1 MTLRKKVYLLIISS
15 LVIFLASLFI
25 FNEIQLK
32 QNNLMMRSASE
43 QQDLIINNEINR
55 RSDDLKQIVTDYTNW
70 DDLIDNLNTK
80 NQVWA
85 VNNIATIINSF
96 KLHSVAVYNLQQ
108 SLVYEFGDMANGKIG
123 DSAEINE
130 ILKRT
135 SLAGFIH
142 FYRLTPKGILEV
154 SGATLHRTLD
164 TSRSLDQHGFF
175 FVTKLWDQTFFS
187 ELSHVTGSSIT
198 IQPES
203 YLVKNSSTENSTIT
217 QVSIHGLD
225 QKPFRTLIF
234 EKPNK
239 FLASFHRISHFV
251 LYFMATLLVFVL
263 GLFFY
268 LIYRWVRVP
277 LRIISDSLQKG
288 ESTQLTTLLKSRDEF
303 SQIAG
308 LVTRFNHQRKQLEA
322 ENAERRLMQQ
332 QVAEQNELLY
342 GLAEASSRLLTNDT
356 LQSAISEANE
366 AILRHTNLDRIFIF
380 KSDYSSEKK
389 ITRMIRIYDWMQP
402 TIAALVN
409 ADEYQ
414 ELPVNNSSSW
424 FVRIQEGQI
433 INGPIEEYGKTLRPL
448 LERQQVKSM
457 VVVPIM
463 DPQENTFW
471 GFAGFA
477 DCTQGRSWSI
487 AEETAFSMLGNNI
500 AGAIRRHMSQLELK
514 EAMELARSAD
524 KAKSNFLASM
534 SHEIRTP
541 MNGVIGMTSLLMQ
554 SDLSPAQREL
564 VETIETSGENL
575 LNIINE
581 ILDFSKIESGNMVL
595 EESAF
600 DLRRCIE
607 DVLDLMAPKIFEKSI
622 ELVYYIDPQ
631 INDFVFGDGFRLR
644 QVLVN
649 LLGNAVKFTKSG
661 EILVQVTLCQQ
672 VDKTVILEFSV
683 KDTGIGIPADK
694 IDTLFTPFTQV
705 DASTTRKY
713 GGSGLGLAISANL
726 ALLMD
731 GKLWVESTL
740 GEGSDFRFTMRTH
753 FEPQAANTLD
763 ISEKLQQL
771 QHKRVLVVDD
781 NFTNRRILQLQ
792 FDYWKIEAVTVS
804 SGEEALALL
813 NTGNNFDVAILDMQM
828 PDMDG
833 EMLAREIRKRFTKV
847 QLPLIMLTSISY
859 NYRNSEVQ
867 QLFSFYV
874 NKPVKHSQLADI
886 LYSVFSKEENNPSKQ
901 VEVESD
907 LKATCLKYPF
917 EILVA
922 EDNFINQ
929 KLVRKLFEVLGY
941 KTDLAANG
949 YETIESLKRKPYH
962 IIFMDVQMPEM
973 DGLEATRVIK
983 ERWKNNAPVIIAM
996 TANAM
1001 QGDREKCLEAGMDD
1015 YISKPLRLEDIIK
1028 VINYWG
1034 ASKEI
1039 LFLDIKAS

>member
-1 MTLRKKVYLLIISS
+1 MTLRKKIYLLIISS
-15 LVIFLASLFI
+15 LVIFLASLLI

-32 QNNLMMRSASE
+32 QNSLMMRSASE

-108 SLVYEFGDMANGKIG
+108 SLVYEFGDMANGRIG

-175 FVTKLWDQTFFS
+175 YVTKLWDQTFFS

-198 IQPES
+198 IQPVP

-217 QVSIHGLD
+217 QVAIQGLD
-225 QKPFRTLIF
+225 QKPFRTLVF

-263 GLFFY
+263 GVFFY

-277 LRIISDSLQKG
+277 LRIISDSLKKG
-288 ESTQLTTLLKSRDEF
+288 ESTQLAALLKSKDEF

-380 KSDYSSEKK
+380 KSEFNSEKH

-402 TIAALVN
+402 AIAAQVN

-414 ELPVNNSSSW
+414 ELPVNNNSSW
-424 FVRIQEGQI
+424 FVRIQEGRI

-607 DVLDLMAPKIFEKSI
+607 DVLDLMAPKIFEKSL

-661 EILVQVTLCQQ
+661 EILVQVTLTQQ

-731 GKLWVESTL
+731 GKLWVESTF
-740 GEGSDFRFTMRTH
+740 GKGSDFRFTMRTH
-753 FEPQAANTLD
+753 FEPRAANTLD

-833 EMLAREIRKRFTKV
+833 EMLAREIRKRFTKA
-847 QLPLIMLTSISY
+847 QLPLIMLTSIGYS
-859 NYRNSEVQ
+859 YRNSEVQ

-874 NKPVKHSQLADI
+874 NKPVKHSHLADI
-886 LYSVFSKEENNPSKQ
+886 LYSVFSKEKNNPSKQ

-907 LKATCLKYPF
+907 LKATSTKYPF

-962 IIFMDVQMPEM
+962 VIFMDVQMPEM

-1001 QGDREKCLEAGMDD
+1001 QGDREKCLAAGMDD

>member
-1 MTLRKKVYLLIISS
+1 MTLRKKVYLLIFSS
-15 LVIFLASLFI
+15 LILFLASLFI
-25 FNEIQLK
+25 FNEMQQK
-32 QNNLMMRSASE
+32 QNNLMIRSASE
-43 QQDLIINNEINR
+43 QQDLIINNEIMR

-70 DDLIDNLNTK
+70 DDLINYLNK
-80 NQVWA
+80 EDQAWA
-85 VNNIATIINSF
+85 INNIATIINSF
-96 KLHSVAVYNLQQ
+96 DLNSVAVYNLEQN
-108 SLVYEFGDMANGKIG
+108 LVYGFGDQENIILG
-123 DSAEINE
+123 DSLQKAE

-135 SLAGFIH
+135 SLSGFIH
-142 FYRLTPKGILEV
+142 FYRLSPKGIIEV
-154 SGATLHRTLD
+154 SGATLHRTQD
-164 TSRSLDQHGFF
+164 TSRTSETYGFF
-175 FVTKLWDQTFFS
+175 YVTKLWDKTFFAD
-187 ELSHVTGSSIT
+187 LSLITGSSIT
-198 IQPES
+198 IQP
-203 YLVKNSSTENSTIT
+203 YPYHVKNSSSENSIIT
-217 QVSIHGLD
+217 QVAIQGLD
-225 QKPFRTLIF
+225 QKPIRTLVF

-239 FLASFHRISHFV
+239 FLASFHRMSHFV
-251 LYFMATLLVFVL
+251 LIFLATLLVFVL
-263 GLFFY
+263 GMFFY
-268 LIYRWVRVP
+268 MIYRWVRVP
-277 LRIISDSLQKG
+277 LRIISDSLKKG
-288 ESTQLTTLLKSRDEF
+288 ETVQLSSLLKTKDEF

-308 LVTRFNHQRKQLEA
+308 LVIRFNQQRKQLEA
-322 ENAERRLMQQ
+322 ENAERKLMQQ

-342 GLAEASSRLLTNDT
+342 GLAEASSCLLTNDT
-356 LQSAISEANE
+356 LQAAIGEANE
-366 AILRHTNLDRIFIF
+366 AVLRHTNLDRIFIF
-380 KSDYSSEKK
+380 KSEYNSDKQ

-402 TIAALVN
+402 WIATKVN
-409 ADEYQ
+409 TDEYQ
-414 ELPVNNSSSW
+414 ELPVGNSTW
-424 FVRIQEGQI
+424 FVRIQEGKI
-433 INGPIEEYGKTLRPL
+433 INGPIEEYGQTLRPL
-448 LERQQVKSM
+448 LERQLVKTM

-463 DPQENTFW
+463 DPQEHTFW

-477 DCTQGRSWSI
+477 DCSQGRSWSI

-607 DVLDLMAPKIFEKSI
+607 DVLDLMAAKIFEKSL
-622 ELVYYIDPQ
+622 ELVYFIDPQ

-644 QVLVN
+644 QILVN
-649 LLGNAVKFTKSG
+649 LLGNAVKFTESG
-661 EILVQVTLCQQ
+661 EILVQVTLNQQ

-694 IDTLFTPFTQV
+694 IETLFTPFTQV

-726 ALLMD
+726 AMLMD
-731 GKLWVESTL
+731 GKIWVESTP
-740 GEGSDFRFTMRTH
+740 GKGSDFRFTMRTH
-753 FEPQAANTLD
+753 FEPRAVNTLN
-763 ISEKLQQL
+763 ISEKLQTL
-771 QHKRVLVVDD
+771 QHKRVLIVDD

-792 FDYWKIEAVTVS
+792 FDYWKIEAVAVS

-813 NTGNNFDVAILDMQM
+813 NTSNNFDVAILDMQM

-833 EMLAREIRKRFTKV
+833 EMLAREIRTRYTKAE
-847 QLPLIMLTSISY
+847 LPLIMLTSIGY
-859 NYRNSEVQ
+859 NYRNPEVQ
-867 QLFSFYV
+867 QLFSYYV

-886 LYSVFSKEENNPSKQ
+886 LYSVFSKEENNPGKQ
-901 VEVESD
+901 VDTESD
-907 LKATCLKYPF
+907 LKATSEKYPF

-1015 YISKPLRLEDIIK
+1015 YISKPLRLEDILR

-1039 LFLDIKAS
+1039 LILDINAS

>member
-1 MTLRKKVYLLIISS
+1 MTLRKKVYLLIFSS

-25 FNEIQLK
+25 FNEIQIK

-85 VNNIATIINSF
+85 MNNIATIINSF

-108 SLVYEFGDMANGKIG
+108 SLVYEFGDMGNGRIG

-175 FVTKLWDQTFFS
+175 YVTKLWDQTFFS

-198 IQPES
+198 IQPDS
-203 YLVKNSSTENSTIT
+203 YLVKESSTENATIT
-217 QVSIHGLD
+217 QVAIQGLD
-225 QKPFRTLIF
+225 QKPIRTLVF

-239 FLASFHRISHFV
+239 FLASFHRISNFV

-263 GLFFY
+263 GVFFY

-277 LRIISDSLQKG
+277 LRIISDSLKKG
-288 ESTQLTTLLKSRDEF
+288 ESTQLAALLKSKDEF

-342 GLAEASSRLLTNDT
+342 GLAEASSCLLTNDT
-356 LQSAISEANE
+356 LQDAISEANE

-380 KSDYSSEKK
+380 KCEYNSDKQ

-402 TIAALVN
+402 WIATLVN
-409 ADEYQ
+409 TDEYK
-414 ELPVNNSSSW
+414 ELPAGNATW
-424 FVRIQEGQI
+424 FVRIQEGKI
-433 INGPIEEYGKTLRPL
+433 INGPIEEYGQTLRPL
-448 LERQQVKSM
+448 LERQLVKTM

-463 DPQENTFW
+463 DPQEHTFW

-477 DCTQGRSWSI
+477 DCSQGRSWSI
-487 AEETAFSMLGNNI
+487 AEETAFSLLGNNI

-607 DVLDLMAPKIFEKSI
+607 DVLDLMAPKIFEKSL

-631 INDFVFGDGFRLR
+631 INGFVFGDGFRLR

-661 EILVQVTLCQQ
+661 EILVQVTLNQQ

-740 GEGSDFRFTMRTH
+740 GKGSDFRFTMRTH
-753 FEPQAANTLD
+753 FEPRAANTLD

-804 SGEEALALL
+804 SGAEALALL
-813 NTGNNFDVAILDMQM
+813 NANNNFDVAILDMQM

-833 EMLAREIRKRFTKV
+833 EMLAREIRKRFTKA
-847 QLPLIMLTSISY
+847 QLPLIMLTSIGY

-867 QLFSFYV
+867 QLFSHYV

-886 LYSVFSKEENNPSKQ
+886 LYSVFSKEENNPSQQ
-901 VEVESD
+901 VTTESD
-907 LKATCLKYPF
+907 LKATSEKYPF

-949 YETIESLKRKPYH
+949 YETIDSLKRKPYH

-1015 YISKPLRLEDIIK
+1015 YISKPLRLEDIIR

>member
-1 MTLRKKVYLLIISS
+1 MTLRKKIYLLIISS

-108 SLVYEFGDMANGKIG
+108 SLVYEFGDMANGRIG

-142 FYRLTPKGILEV
+142 FYRQTPKGILEV

-175 FVTKLWDQTFFS
+175 YVTKLWDQTFFT
-187 ELSHVTGSSIT
+187 ELSQVTGSSIT
-198 IQPES
+198 IQPDS
-203 YLVKNSSTENSTIT
+203 YVVKDSSTENSTIT
-217 QVSIHGLD
+217 PVAIQGLD
-225 QKPFRTLIF
+225 QKPFRTLVF

-263 GLFFY
+263 GVFFY

-277 LRIISDSLQKG
+277 LRIISDSLKKG
-288 ESTQLTTLLKSRDEF
+288 ESTQLAALLKSKDEF

-380 KSDYSSEKK
+380 KSEFNSEKH

-402 TIAALVN
+402 AIAAQVN

-414 ELPVNNSSSW
+414 ELPVNNNSSW
-424 FVRIQEGQI
+424 FVRIQEGRI

-500 AGAIRRHMSQLELK
+500 AGAIRRNMSQLELK

-607 DVLDLMAPKIFEKSI
+607 DVLDLMAPKIFEKSL

-661 EILVQVTLCQQ
+661 EILVQVTLTQQ

-731 GKLWVESTL
+731 GKLWVESTF
-740 GEGSDFRFTMRTH
+740 GKGSDFRFTMRTH
-753 FEPQAANTLD
+753 FEPRAANTLD

-804 SGEEALALL
+804 SGEEALAVL

-833 EMLAREIRKRFTKV
+833 EMLAREIRKRFTKA
-847 QLPLIMLTSISY
+847 QLPLIMLTSIGYS
-859 NYRNSEVQ
+859 YRNSEVQ

-874 NKPVKHSQLADI
+874 NKPVKHSHLADI
-886 LYSVFSKEENNPSKQ
+886 LYSVFSKEKNNPSKQ

-907 LKATCLKYPF
+907 LKATSTKYPF

-949 YETIESLKRKPYH
+949 YEAIESLKRKPYH
-962 IIFMDVQMPEM
+962 VIFMDVQMPEM

-983 ERWKNNAPVIIAM
+983 ERWKNKAPVIIAM

-1001 QGDREKCLEAGMDD
+1001 QGDREKCLAAGMDD